1 MSHHKDGD
9 SIFIV
14 SHGAA
19 IRCLLFGLLGLD
31 MKRIW
36 CFQQFNTA
44 FNIIE
49 DYGDRNVMTL
59 MNCTQH
65 LEGLTGYQ
73 PQWDKMPSL

>member
-1 MSHHKDGD
+1 
-9 SIFIV
+9 
-14 SHGAA
+14 
-19 IRCLLFGLLGLD
+19 

-49 DYGDRNVMTL
+49 YYGDRNVMTL

-73 PQWDKMPSL
+73 PQWDKMPAL